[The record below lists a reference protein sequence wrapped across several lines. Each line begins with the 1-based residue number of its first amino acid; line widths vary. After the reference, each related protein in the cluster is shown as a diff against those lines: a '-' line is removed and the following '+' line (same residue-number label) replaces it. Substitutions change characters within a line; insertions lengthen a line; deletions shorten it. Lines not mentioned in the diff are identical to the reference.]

1 MKDSEAVA
9 TKRKGALWA
18 SERAGRRLQ
27 KVGVL
32 AALSTGAIMTQ
43 PHLALGLP
51 GHRALTWLALL
62 FIMRLV
68 GGPGWATGVGLAA
81 AVGTLAIGRSPDG
94 SFWGVLQYV
103 VAGFGVDAF
112 LWVKPTLSAGAVRM
126 AALGAAILLS
136 VGWITPL
143 GKSFFG
149 GGADAHTVWLSITDV
164 APSAWIRLVAFDTAF
179 GAGAGLIAYGLVHG
193 VAAAAAHRRRRR
205 DGILAPAGSPS

>member
-68 GGPGWATGVGLAA
+68 GGPGWATAVGLAS

-103 VAGFGVDAF
+103 VAGFGVDAL
-112 LWVKPTLSAGAVRM
+112 LWARPALAAGAARM

-143 GKSFFG
+143 GKSFLG
-149 GGADAHTVWLSITDV
+149 AGADPHTVWLSITDV
-164 APSAWIRLVAFDTAF
+164 QPSAW
-179 GAGAGLIAYGLVHG
+179 
-193 VAAAAAHRRRRR
+193 
-205 DGILAPAGSPS
+205 

>member
-1 MKDSEAVA
+1 MKNSQAVA
-9 TKRKGALWA
+9 TRWKGALWG
-18 SERAGRRLQ
+18 SEPAGRRLP
-27 KVGVL
+27 KVGLL

-62 FIMRLV
+62 FIMRMV

-81 AVGTLAIGRSPDG
+81 AVGTMAIGRSPDG

-112 LWVKPTLSAGAVRM
+112 LWAKPALAAGAVRM

-149 GGADAHTVWLSITDV
+149 GGADPHTVWLSITDV
-164 APSAWIRLVAFDTAF
+164 APSAWGRLVAFNTVF

-193 VAAAAAHRRRRR
+193 VAAATAHRRRRR
-205 DGILAPAGSPS
+205 SEVLASAVSAP